1 MAGTKEIKRRIK
13 SVKSTKK
20 VTKAMELV
28 SASKMKRA
36 INATL
41 AARPYSSYSWEVLQ
55 SLSEYVSESKHPLL
69 TEREGKT
76 LIVLVTS
83 NRGLCGGYN
92 SQIIKRV
99 MQKIRSSEKNSIDF
113 ISVGKMGEYALR
125 RMGQNIIASF
135 NDLSDT
141 PDLAGVR
148 PIVSLATDL
157 FKNNEYARVEIAYTD
172 FKSALTQIPTL
183 HTLLPIKKEELI
195 EELNEA
201 KKTSDKQQTEY
212 VFEPDYQSVMAMI
225 VEKIAKARVFQ
236 MVLESRASEHSARML
251 AMKNASDAA
260 GEMIDDLTLVFN
272 KARQASITQEISEI
286 SAGMASVS

>member
-1 MAGTKEIKRRIK
+1 
-13 SVKSTKK
+13 
-20 VTKAMELV
+20 
-28 SASKMKRA
+28 
-36 INATL
+36 
-41 AARPYSSYSWEVLQ
+41 
-55 SLSEYVSESKHPLL
+55 
-69 TEREGKT
+69 
-76 LIVLVTS
+76 
-83 NRGLCGGYN
+83 
-92 SQIIKRV
+92 
-99 MQKIRSSEKNSIDF
+99 
-113 ISVGKMGEYALR
+113 MGEYALR

>member
-55 SLSEYVSESKHPLL
+55 SLSEYVSESTHPLL
-69 TEREGKT
+69 TLREGKT

-92 SQIIKRV
+92 SQIIKKV
-99 MQKIRSSEKNSIDF
+99 IQKIRSVEKNSIDF

-183 HTLLPIKKEELI
+183 HTLLPIKKEELV
-195 EELNEA
+195 EELDEA
-201 KKTSDKQQTEY
+201 KKTSTKQKTDY